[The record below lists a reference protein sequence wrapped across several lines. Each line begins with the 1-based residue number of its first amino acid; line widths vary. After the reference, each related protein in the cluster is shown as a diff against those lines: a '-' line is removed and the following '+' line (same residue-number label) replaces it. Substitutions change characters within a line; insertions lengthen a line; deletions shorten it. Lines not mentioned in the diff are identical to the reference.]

1 MLPLP
6 YKTQPEYFN
15 TTLSYTPISTP
26 INFVPG
32 QGAIN
37 NLLSLLKHPRNAN
50 KETKWLSWV
59 GGLQGSRPVRKQRR
73 SHNGP
78 VLSTEVYEP
87 SLETLKGVGLLF
99 VEGWDVARIFMTFI
113 GLVSMSI
120 MAATALAVVKKD
132 IETAVL
138 VGEYGVV
145 GAVGLVAALVGAT
158 ILDGVLEC

>member
-1 MLPLP
+1 M
-6 YKTQPEYFN
+6 
-15 TTLSYTPISTP
+15 
-26 INFVPG
+26 
-32 QGAIN
+32 
-37 NLLSLLKHPRNAN
+37 
-50 KETKWLSWV
+50 
-59 GGLQGSRPVRKQRR
+59 RKQRR
-73 SHNGP
+73 SQNGP

-99 VEGWDVARIFMTFI
+99 VEGWDVARIFMTLI

-145 GAVGLVAALVGAT
+145 GAVGLVAVLVGAT